1 MAFVP
6 RLTAPS
12 LTNPYYLY
20 YTYGGYNHAILIDSS
35 TGSVLP
41 NCVGYCYGRF
51 MEEVGSTSC
60 NLSTGNATNWYGA
73 TWDGY
78 PRGSEP
84 KLGAVICFSGG
95 SDGFGHV
102 AVVEQIIDA
111 DTIVCSNS
119 AYGGSYF
126 YTNTLR
132 RQDGWTWSSSY
143 HFQGFIYN
151 PDVDGDTPYP
161 PYPFV
166 PPTFSKRKG
175 FNFVLFNRRKRKYQN
190 GKRRSIK
197 KIAGNRHS

>member
-20 YTYGGYNHAILIDSS
+20 YTYGGYNYAILIDSS

-51 MEEVGSTSC
+51 MEEAGTTSC
-60 NLSTGNATNWYGA
+60 NLSTGNATNWFA
-73 TWDGY
+73 HTSDGY

-84 KLGAVICFSGG
+84 RLGAVICFSGG
-95 SDGFGHV
+95 SDTFGHV

-132 RQDGWTWSSSY
+132 RQDGWSWSSLY
-143 HFQGFIYN
+143 QFQGFIYN
-151 PDVDGDTPYP
+151 PDVDGGTPPYP
-161 PYPFV
+161 PV
-166 PPTFSKRKG
+166 PPIPVKRGKG
-175 FNFVLFNRRKRKYQN
+175 FNFVLFNRWKREYRN
-190 GKRRSIK
+190 GKR
-197 KIAGNRHS
+197 